1 MCTTILCPIYL
12 AFKLGIQLG
21 DILGKY
27 LYSHIISLS
36 FRPSD
41 SYLERCRK
49 AKIREKMTGIVFK
62 DILTYLLFLLIVA
75 KLAYSEKDMN
85 TYYLRQDIV
94 NMFQLSTY
102 QKGPSFDAVRYY
114 VISLFIHLGTFCF
127 TNRKIAEKAVCRSV
141 FYF

>member
-94 NMFQLSTY
+94 FFGDFVHWAITSEVMIILYDIVLHLLFAGEQSWL
-102 QKGPSFDAVRYY
+102 Y
-114 VISLFIHLGTFCF
+114 VFLDP
-127 TNRKIAEKAVCRSV
+127 
-141 FYF
+141 